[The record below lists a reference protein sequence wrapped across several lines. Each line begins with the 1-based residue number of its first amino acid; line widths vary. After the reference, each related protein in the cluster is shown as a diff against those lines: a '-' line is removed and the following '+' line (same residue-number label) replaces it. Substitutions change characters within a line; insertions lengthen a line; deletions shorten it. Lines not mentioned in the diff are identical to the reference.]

1 MIGVLVQRQKNP
13 QTYRHAMRLMNV
25 CKYLAALNR
34 TVRETVDMLSLWQ
47 SLCEFRHLFKNT
59 LTNHSNCR
67 VRKIVGM
74 QAFKVS
80 LFFDHP
86 KSKHNGIFGHGI
98 HPRRCTPIVSP
109 IWSWDEFY
117 VSPAFPCIV
126 TRFHCLDQHETRKH
140 KTTDGKLQKIAGN
153 IETMIPQG
161 THALFG
167 TQLRQSTG
175 WSWS

>member
-1 MIGVLVQRQKNP
+1 
-13 QTYRHAMRLMNV
+13 
-25 CKYLAALNR
+25 
-34 TVRETVDMLSLWQ
+34 
-47 SLCEFRHLFKNT
+47 
-59 LTNHSNCR
+59 
-67 VRKIVGM
+67 M

-126 TRFHCLDQHETRKH
+126 TRRVSAWWATGPTGGSLTCSVDPEGSEYFLSWAWSTMPKNWECKNSKGEVARNALLYRSLPTGVRFHCLDQHETRKH
-140 KTTDGKLQKIAGN
+140 KTTDGKLRKIAGN